1 MYIFKKIKQAII
13 TSLLLTSVITTAA
26 FSDETVTKKNYI
38 LAESNTQM
46 ALYVKSFDSF
56 GKFHHNR
63 EMYDVNNQITIRA
76 NMDTI
81 YSFAVFDLN
90 SPVEVTM
97 PDTKGKYQSLM
108 AVSQNHS
115 ITSYYEGKHTF
126 TKEGIGTR
134 YVFLVMRTFVDPSD
148 KASLD
153 VAHKL
158 QDAVVIKQ
166 ADKGEFSVPSYDEKS
181 LKAVRASINEEAN
194 KLPTTRGFFGHIDD
208 LTPQNHLY
216 GAAYGW
222 AGLPEK
228 DAIYE
233 GVTVEK
239 NDGKTAFSLTV
250 KDVPVDGFW
259 SITIYNSEG
268 YMKKNEYNSYSINN
282 ITAKKNENGSFTIN
296 FGGDPKQDNF
306 LYIFEGWSY
315 VIRLY
320 QPHKEVLDGTWEFPK
335 LEEKDN

>member
-1 MYIFKKIKQAII
+1 MYIYKKIKQAII

-126 TKEGIGTR
+126 TKKDIGTR

-239 NDGKTAFSLTV
+239 NDGKTAYTITV
-250 KDVPVDGFW
+250 KDVPVKAFW
-259 SITIYNSEG
+259 SISVYNKDG
-268 YMKKNEYNSYSINN
+268 FYAPNKRGVYVLNSQ
-282 ITAKKNENGSFTIN
+282 TAKKNADGSITIN
-296 FGGDPKQDNF
+296 FGN
-306 LYIFEGWSY
+306 EGAINNIQITDGWNY
-315 VIRLY
+315 LVRQY
-320 QPHKEVLDGTWEFPK
+320 QAKEELLSGKWKFPQATEVK
-335 LEEKDN
+335 